1 MHTQG
6 FMQILVFMLDDK
18 TNKIFPALFR
28 LINSINKE
36 GYNEL
41 MKSIY
46 NILTIENTIEL
57 KLTSI
62 TIDLEKA

>member
-1 MHTQG
+1 
-6 FMQILVFMLDDK
+6 MLDDK
-18 TNKIFPALFR
+18 TNKIFPTLFR

-46 NILTIENTIEL
+46 NILTIENTLEL